1 MSLLDQAIIDARELR
16 EAALK
21 SAEQAILDR
30 YAPEVR
36 KAVNSMLSEQED
48 IMGGGFDDMGAEEG
62 PTTSMDAPLAA
73 AEGEKLCPCPDE
85 EDEVEVEIDFAEL
98 EDLADEGEVGGM
110 EDLAMDMGA
119 EEEEMPEEE
128 GEMALQESEEAE
140 EAFELT
146 EEEVNEL
153 RMELDEEEIDDL
165 YEKLVTDLGHT
176 KSGWFP
182 HGPTQTK
189 YALELELARQEGDEA
204 QEELAA
210 TKAAL
215 DRMEEQ
221 TSKTISKLKNQ
232 HSQTILEMKEKNT
245 QYSNVI
251 LNMEG
256 KINEL
261 LLINSRLLYA
271 NRVMESISLNERQK
285 KNLVEAISKARSP
298 EEAKTIFESLQNVV
312 GSISTQKRR
321 PKSLRESIQK
331 PFTIY
336 ASRKETGVQDDMKS
350 RMQKLAGITNEFDN

>member
-16 EAALK
+16 EAALR
-21 SAEQAILDR
+21 SAEQSILDK

-36 KAVNSMLSEQED
+36 KAVDSMLSEQED
-48 IMGGGFDDMGAEEG
+48 MMGGEAPE
-62 PTTSMDAPLAA
+62 PKTSIDAPLAA
-73 AEGEKLCPCPDE
+73 AEGEKLCPCPE
-85 EDEVEVEIDFAEL
+85 EDEEAEIEIDFAEL
-98 EDLADEGEVGGM
+98 EDMADEGEAAPM
-110 EDLAMDMGA
+110 DDLAMDMGA
-119 EEEEMPEEE
+119 EAEPEEE
-128 GEMALQESEEAE
+128 EDVLALQEELNEEE
-140 EAFELT
+140 EAFELS
-146 EEEVNEL
+146 EEDVKEL
-153 RMELDEEEIDDL
+153 RMELDEEELNDL

-189 YALELELARQEGDEA
+189 YALELELARQQGDEA
-204 QEELAA
+204 QEELEA

-221 TSKTISKLKNQ
+221 TTKMISKLKKQNSQ
-232 HSQTILEMKEKNT
+232 HSQTISEMEEKNT

-251 LNMEG
+251 LDMEG

-271 NRVMESISLNERQK
+271 NRVMESVSLNERQK
-285 KNLVEAISKARSP
+285 KHLVEAISKARSP

-312 GSISTQKRR
+312 GSVPVNRKQ

-336 ASRKETGVQDDMKS
+336 ASRKESGVQDDMKS
-350 RMQKLAGITNEFDN
+350 RMQQLAGITNEFDN